1 MSQFKISEEWMLPLR
16 SLNVALEIRLVGRS
30 MGGTIRQVAEII
42 LPRSSGRPPP
52 LLPSLDINGRGSSAR
67 LVVFFDVKHQ
77 TEPEGTPKTGEKR
90 STPSG
95 ASAPSP
101 ARKRPRTAA
110 RPSPP
115 LPPIGKGKG
124 VSAVPSSSP
133 TVDVLDPSAIT
144 SESPASA
151 VAALLRKR
159 MFSGATEASDPR
171 LLALTG
177 HLASS
182 TKEQVSFR
190 SRSRE
195 ELGSTIREMLLM
207 VTGLFMEVDARDHSL
222 RESVD
227 RQIEEARRDENLT
240 ATSDARGHLAA
251 AREQIQT
258 LQVELHSAREA
269 TKKAEDKAAE
279 AAEHSK
285 SLESELSRTCGIL
298 QETDKRAAE
307 VEARC
312 VEAAS
317 SKKVSRPPVKAS
329 SRSSKPSSRSSKSVR
344 PSNRDGSSST
354 STPAEGSRETSLAI
368 VEQAQATGQVG
379 QDVAHSAEEVLG
391 GKTEP
396 EGTPKTGEKRSTPS
410 GASAPSPA
418 RKRPR
423 TAARPSPPLPPIGKG
438 KGVSAVPSS
447 SPTVDVLDPSAI
459 TSESPA
465 SAVAA
470 LLRKRMFSGA
480 TEASDPRLLALTG
493 HLASSTKEQV
503 SFRSRSREELGSTI
517 REMLLM
523 VTGLFMEV
531 DARDH
536 SLRESVDRQI
546 EEARRDENLTATS
559 DARGHLAAAR
569 EQIQTLQVE
578 LHSAREATK
587 KAEDKAAEAAEHS
600 KSLESELSPALQ
612 ERDDAI
618 GQKAEVQRQYEA
630 LKADFERLQAYLD
643 EVKAQKGGALAR
655 VEVLEQEL
663 GASSLRK
670 REVDSDGESVL
681 YGEDDFP
688 MPRGDSRR
696 NRDRPAESCSEE
708 SELGSEEDDS
718 DSVKESLHPG
728 SDVAPVINVAS
739 SGPRDTELPS
749 EGAVIRDNV
758 GEGVLTGVSPL
769 RAIYPPTLPEG

>member
-1 MSQFKISEEWMLPLR
+1 MDNIKFPKSF
-16 SLNVALEIRLVGRS
+16 ALSRENMHAIFDAFGDGRS
-30 MGGTIRQVAEII
+30 VVEIAAE
-42 LPRSSGRPPP
+42 LAQAASSKKVSRPPVKAASRSFKPGSRSSKSARPFNR
-52 LLPSLDINGRGSSAR
+52 DGSSSTSTPAEGSR
-67 LVVFFDVKHQ
+67 ETSLAIVEQAQATGQVGQGAPAPVR

-101 ARKRPRTAA
+101 ARKKPRTAA

-115 LPPIGKGKG
+115 LPPIGKGKS

-159 MFSGATEASDPR
+159 MFSGTTEALDPR

-227 RQIEEARRDENLT
+227 RQIEEARRDENLI
-240 ATSDARGHLAA
+240 ATSDARGHLVA

-312 VEAAS
+312 
-317 SKKVSRPPVKAS
+317 
-329 SRSSKPSSRSSKSVR
+329 
-344 PSNRDGSSST
+344 
-354 STPAEGSRETSLAI
+354 
-368 VEQAQATGQVG
+368 
-379 QDVAHSAEEVLG
+379 
-391 GKTEP
+391 
-396 EGTPKTGEKRSTPS
+396 
-410 GASAPSPA
+410 
-418 RKRPR
+418 
-423 TAARPSPPLPPIGKG
+423 
-438 KGVSAVPSS
+438 
-447 SPTVDVLDPSAI
+447 
-459 TSESPA
+459 
-465 SAVAA
+465 
-470 LLRKRMFSGA
+470 
-480 TEASDPRLLALTG
+480 
-493 HLASSTKEQV
+493 
-503 SFRSRSREELGSTI
+503 
-517 REMLLM
+517 
-523 VTGLFMEV
+523 
-531 DARDH
+531 
-536 SLRESVDRQI
+536 
-546 EEARRDENLTATS
+546 
-559 DARGHLAAAR
+559 
-569 EQIQTLQVE
+569 
-578 LHSAREATK
+578 
-587 KAEDKAAEAAEHS
+587 
-600 KSLESELSPALQ
+600 

-618 GQKAEVQRQYEA
+618 GQKAEVQRQHEA

-663 GASSLRK
+663 GAM
-670 REVDSDGESVL
+670 DSDGESVL

-696 NRDRPAESCSEE
+696 NRDRPAESCSEG
-708 SELGSEEDDS
+708 SELGSGEDDP
-718 DSVKESLHPG
+718 DSEKESLHPG
-728 SDVAPVINVAS
+728 SDVGPTINVES
-739 SGPRDTELPS
+739 SGPKDTELPS
-749 EGAVIRDNV
+749 ERAVNRGNA
-758 GEGVLTGVSPL
+758 GECVFTDP
-769 RAIYPPTLPEG
+769 